1 MLKKY
6 LNLYKYIGK
15 YKKEQILISLLCIL
29 AMGVSILIPYLM
41 AIFIN
46 RIQEY
51 TDFNLIINITVII
64 AIVSVLASILNTI
77 QNYIWHRFKVRFVN
91 YIRVSIFKEIINK
104 KLVYFKENKV
114 GDLLSK
120 ILYDTNSV
128 AEHIAIGIPILLIN
142 IFRLAGV
149 FTFMGIIN
157 MNLTLIVLVI
167 VPIYYCLFNIINKH
181 LRENSRKEREAFS
194 KVTSDVQDYLNGINT
209 IKIFKKENYF
219 KNKFVDSIKNYEN
232 FNNKNLLFK
241 AMSYGT
247 TDIIINLLPVTILF
261 VGSIFISK
269 GELKIGSLIAFYTYL
284 NYIYEPINNLS
295 EWFVGVQSTLGMS
308 SRITDILDEDN
319 NDLDNDG
326 LNINE
331 INSIEFKNV
340 SFSYD
345 NKINIIN
352 NLSFKIEKGDKV
364 AIVGASGMGKSTI
377 LQLLM
382 KVYNEYTGEILIN
395 GINLKDINKSSIYDR
410 ISLVEQ
416 NMFIFNGTIR
426 ENIIFNNN
434 NNKIE
439 ESLKISSCNE
449 FINDYDKSLYEVLLE
464 GGKNISGGQM
474 QRICICRALEK
485 NFDTLIL
492 DESTSALDKLTEEKV
507 INNIND
513 YIVNN
518 NKILITISHRDKPTS
533 ICNKI
538 INLNSIKITEN

>member
-1 MLKKY
+1 MSIPITIEKLLNESIAQPARIEFKESWNPDTTLKTISAFANDFDNY
-6 LNLYKYIGK
+6 GGGY
-15 YKKEQILISLLCIL
+15 ILIGI
-29 AMGVSILIPYLM
+29 
-41 AIFIN
+41 
-46 RIQEY
+46 
-51 TDFNLIINITVII
+51 
-64 AIVSVLASILNTI
+64 
-77 QNYIWHRFKVRFVN
+77 
-91 YIRVSIFKEIINK
+91 
-104 KLVYFKENKV
+104 KENQGKI
-114 GDLLSK
+114 DLS
-120 ILYDTNSV
+120 NS
-128 AEHIAIGIPILLIN
+128 
-142 IFRLAGV
+142 
-149 FTFMGIIN
+149 
-157 MNLTLIVLVI
+157 
-167 VPIYYCLFNIINKH
+167 
-181 LRENSRKEREAFS
+181 
-194 KVTSDVQDYLNGINT
+194 
-209 IKIFKKENYF
+209 
-219 KNKFVDSIKNYEN
+219 
-232 FNNKNLLFK
+232 
-241 AMSYGT
+241 
-247 TDIIINLLPVTILF
+247 
-261 VGSIFISK
+261 
-269 GELKIGSLIAFYTYL
+269 
-284 NYIYEPINNLS
+284 
-295 EWFVGVQSTLGMS
+295 
-308 SRITDILDEDN
+308 
-319 NDLDNDG
+319 G